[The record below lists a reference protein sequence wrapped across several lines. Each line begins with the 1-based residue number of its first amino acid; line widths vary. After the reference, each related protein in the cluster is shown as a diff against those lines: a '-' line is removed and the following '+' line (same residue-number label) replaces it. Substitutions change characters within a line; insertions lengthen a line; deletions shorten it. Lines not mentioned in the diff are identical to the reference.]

1 MSPDGLC
8 SVVRIVCVLDS
19 LCPGA
24 PSRCDLHTE
33 SHGGVLSTWRRQ
45 AATVQRSVESN
56 VGAV

>member
-1 MSPDGLC
+1 MSPDGWGVLC
-8 SVVRIVCVLDS
+8 ALCVLNS
-19 LCPGA
+19 LFPGA

-45 AATVQRSVESN
+45 VATVQRSVESN

>member
-1 MSPDGLC
+1 MSLDGWGVLC
-8 SVVRIVCVLDS
+8 ALYVLDS
-19 LCPGA
+19 LFPGA

-45 AATVQRSVESN
+45 VATVQRSVESN